1 MKSARSIIE
10 EIWNYQLENL
20 PKGDKGPAVIFQTN
34 YNDHRTE
41 YRACRR
47 CVMIDY
53 SPISQLNPTELYA
66 IPEHTKI
73 TEIDEQRIAPERFLH
88 EEFLNLEDS
97 ALLTNRFLPFVNE
110 AHAGLYAL
118 EKDHRDCWRKRY
130 ELDALR
136 EGPFSLIELNLYE
149 VPAWC
154 KSCIYG
160 HSSLVALH
168 GQFGLTRNGNVP
180 TLLLSSD
187 TSLLIVTLN
196 RVPPDENPTI
206 ILEGDEKLQFDG
218 YIEKAHAWSRLIPKK
233 ENKKKMGKGL
243 PNPVKRAAAAAAI
256 ANEPEHVPQTPVMV
270 HEPVSA
276 PPAAEPQVEDVQPEQ
291 AQEIAQ
297 QAPVVETPVDPAQE
311 TPPPE
316 KEKPRRRTNKVA
328 AQDSDMLKTMDT
340 LAEYLGCPVPD
351 TMTVPQI
358 EEEIRH
364 CRELGLAL
372 TRRMANLGLAGTTA
386 SSKLIGTI
394 RGLVG

>member
-20 PKGDKGPAVIFQTN
+20 PKGDKGPVVIFQTL
-34 YNDHRTE
+34 YNDNRVE

-47 CVMIDY
+47 CVLIDY
-53 SPISQLNPTELYA
+53 QPETEL
-66 IPEHTKI
+66 IPNKKYGVEGHTI
-73 TEIDEQRIAPERFLH
+73 IEEIDDSRLSPERFLH
-88 EEFLNLEDS
+88 EEFLNLSDS
-97 ALLTNRFLPFVNE
+97 ALLTNRFLPFKNDT
-110 AHAGLYAL
+110 HSGLYAL
-118 EKDHRDCWRKRY
+118 EKDHRDCWKKRY
-130 ELDALR
+130 ELDALKD
-136 EGPFSLIELNLYE
+136 GPFSLIGLTLYE

-160 HSSLVALH
+160 YSSLVALH

-180 TLLLSSD
+180 TLILSSD

-196 RVPPDENPTI
+196 RIPLDENPTI

-218 YIEKAHAWSRLIPKK
+218 FIEEPHVWSRLIPKK
-233 ENKKKMGKGL
+233 ENKKKMSKGL
-243 PNPVKRAAAAAAI
+243 PNPTKRAVPAAAPAT
-256 ANEPEHVPQTPVMV
+256 EPETVEAVPQNPVMV
-270 HEPVSA
+270 HAPVTP
-276 PPAAEPQVEDVQPEQ
+276 PPAPEPQVEEVQPEQ
-291 AQEIAQ
+291 AKEIAQ
-297 QAPVVETPVDPAQE
+297 EAPAAVDPVA
-311 TPPPE
+311 PE
-316 KEKPRRRTNKVA
+316 KEKPRRRNNKVA
-328 AQDSDMLKTMDT
+328 AQDSDMLKTMDA

-358 EEEIRH
+358 EEELRH

>member
-34 YNDHRTE
+34 YNDQRTE

-53 SPISQLNPTELYA
+53 SPIAQLNPTELYA
-66 IPEHTKI
+66 VPEHTLI

-88 EEFLNLEDS
+88 EEFLNLADS
-97 ALLTNRFLPFVNE
+97 ALLTNRFLPFKNE
-110 AHAGLYAL
+110 SHAGLYAL
-118 EKDHRDCWRKRY
+118 DKDNRDCWKKRY
-130 ELDALR
+130 ELDALK
-136 EGPFSLIELNLYE
+136 EGPFSLIGLNLYE
-149 VPAWC
+149 IPAWC

-168 GQFGLTRNGNVP
+168 AQFGLTRNGNVP

-187 TSLLIVTLN
+187 SSLLIVTLN
-196 RVPPDENPTI
+196 RVPMDENPII

-218 YIEKAHAWSRLIPKK
+218 YIEKAYAWSRLIPKK
-233 ENKKKMGKGL
+233 ENKKKMSKGL
-243 PNPVKRAAAAAAI
+243 PNPTKRAVPAAAPAV
-256 ANEPEHVPQTPVMV
+256 EPETVEAVPQNPVMV
-270 HEPVSA
+270 HAPVTP
-276 PPAAEPQVEDVQPEQ
+276 PPAPEPQVEEVQPEQ
-291 AQEIAQ
+291 AKEIAQ
-297 QAPVVETPVDPAQE
+297 EAPAAVDPVA
-311 TPPPE
+311 PE
-316 KEKPRRRTNKVA
+316 KEKPRRRNNKVA
-328 AQDSDMLKTMDT
+328 AQDSDMLKTMDA

-358 EEEIRH
+358 EEELRH